1 MGSRAARAR
10 RADAADRRPGSVIKR
25 APARACHHRHCHRAG
40 HARTGHAGRAGQW
53 LRTVRG
59 DAAKL
64 RQQLCASR
72 PQGHAPAHQRT
83 RRAIPA
89 GQRRRGRPDRES
101 DGPAMIRLLI
111 VDDHEMVRE
120 GLKAIL
126 VSEPDF
132 SIVGEAASAEQALEL
147 TERLQPDIA
156 LVDIR
161 LPGTNGIELCRIINE
176 RYPQTAVIIL
186 TTFTDESLVAQC
198 IQAGA
203 RGFIVKDIERLDLK
217 RSIRA
222 VARGEAAIDTKVA
235 ASVLA
240 QLRRNPLSSE
250 ASPSPDRL
258 SSQQLVILRLIAQ
271 GLSSREIA
279 TQLYLS
285 ENTVK
290 GYVQEILHRLGVKNR
305 TEAVMVAVKQ
315 GWL

>member
-1 MGSRAARAR
+1 
-10 RADAADRRPGSVIKR
+10 
-25 APARACHHRHCHRAG
+25 
-40 HARTGHAGRAGQW
+40 
-53 LRTVRG
+53 
-59 DAAKL
+59 
-64 RQQLCASR
+64 
-72 PQGHAPAHQRT
+72 
-83 RRAIPA
+83 
-89 GQRRRGRPDRES
+89 
-101 DGPAMIRLLI
+101 MIRLVI
-111 VDDHEMVRE
+111 IDDHEIVRE
-120 GLKAIL
+120 GLKTIL

-132 SIVGEAASAEQALEL
+132 SIVGEASNVDAALDIVAQL
-147 TERLQPDIA
+147 HPDIA

-161 LPGTNGIELCRIINE
+161 LPGTNGIELCRMINE
-176 RYPQTAVIIL
+176 RYPETAVIIL

-198 IQAGA
+198 VRAGA
-203 RGFIVKDIERLDLK
+203 RGFIVKDIERFDLK

-222 VARGEAAIDTKVA
+222 VARGEATIDTKVA

-240 QLRRNPLSSE
+240 QLRR
-250 ASPSPDRL
+250 SPPPGEPAPSAELL

>member
-1 MGSRAARAR
+1 
-10 RADAADRRPGSVIKR
+10 
-25 APARACHHRHCHRAG
+25 
-40 HARTGHAGRAGQW
+40 
-53 LRTVRG
+53 
-59 DAAKL
+59 
-64 RQQLCASR
+64 
-72 PQGHAPAHQRT
+72 
-83 RRAIPA
+83 
-89 GQRRRGRPDRES
+89 
-101 DGPAMIRLLI
+101 MIHLLI

-126 VSEPDF
+126 VADPDF
-132 SIVGEAASAEQALEL
+132 AIVGEAANAEQALEL
-147 TERLQPDIA
+147 IGSLQPDIA

-161 LPGTNGIELCRIINE
+161 LPGTNGIELCRMANE
-176 RYPQTAVIIL
+176 RYPETAVIIL

-203 RGFIVKDIERLDLK
+203 RGFIVKDIERFDLK

-222 VARGEAAIDTKVA
+222 VARGEAAIDTKVT

-240 QLRRNPLSSE
+240 QLRRSPPAEPTSVPDQLS
-250 ASPSPDRL
+250 A
-258 SSQQLVILRLIAQ
+258 QQLVILRLVAQ
-271 GLSSREIA
+271 GLPSREIA

>member
-1 MGSRAARAR
+1 
-10 RADAADRRPGSVIKR
+10 
-25 APARACHHRHCHRAG
+25 
-40 HARTGHAGRAGQW
+40 
-53 LRTVRG
+53 
-59 DAAKL
+59 
-64 RQQLCASR
+64 
-72 PQGHAPAHQRT
+72 
-83 RRAIPA
+83 
-89 GQRRRGRPDRES
+89 
-101 DGPAMIRLLI
+101 MIHLLI

-126 VSEPDF
+126 VAEQDF
-132 SIVGEAASAEQALEL
+132 QIVGEAANADQALEL
-147 TERLQPDIA
+147 IERLKPEIA
-156 LVDIR
+156 LIDIR
-161 LPGTNGIELCRIINE
+161 LPGTNGIELCRRVSE
-176 RYPQTAVIIL
+176 HHPATAVIIL

-203 RGFIVKDIERLDLK
+203 RGFIIKDIERLDLK

-240 QLRRNPLSSE
+240 QLRRSPPQAE
-250 ASPSPDRL
+250 PVPSPDQL
-258 SSQQLVILRLIAQ
+258 SSQQLVILRLVAQ